1 MINETPSS
9 KLIYLV
15 DFYYNYNGDVVSF
28 YIVINDND
36 DMKNI
41 RREII
46 NKIEYK
52 INSNIYT
59 LLGFINDKSM
69 IRTTKSLMRI
79 EYAALDRL
87 NSIKSDFIEKGTTSK
102 YFSFKK
108 INIKR
113 MEINLW
119 YNLNLVK

>member
-1 MINETPSS
+1 MINETTSS

-52 INSNIYT
+52 INSNIYDYLT
-59 LLGFINDKSM
+59 FINDKSM

-79 EYAALDRL
+79 EYAALDLL
-87 NSIKSDFIEKGTTSK
+87 NSIKSDFIEKGTNSK

-108 INIKR
+108 INIER
-113 MEINLW
+113 MEIN
-119 YNLNLVK
+119 

>member
-15 DFYYNYNGDVVSF
+15 DFYYNYNCDVVSF

-52 INSNIYT
+52 INSNIYDYLT
-59 LLGFINDKSM
+59 FIYDKSM
-69 IRTTKSLMRI
+69 IRTIKSLMRI
-79 EYAALDRL
+79 EYAALDLL
-87 NSIKSDFIEKGTTSK
+87 NSIKSDFIEVESI
-102 YFSFKK
+102 FF
-108 INIKR
+108 IL
-113 MEINLW
+113 EP
-119 YNLNLVK
+119 

>member
-15 DFYYNYNGDVVSF
+15 DFYYNYDDVVSF
-28 YIVINDND
+28 YVVINDND

-52 INSNIYT
+52 INSNIYDYLT
-59 LLGFINDKSM
+59 FIYDKSM
-69 IRTTKSLMRI
+69 IRTIKSLTRI
-79 EYAALDRL
+79 EYAALDLL

-108 INIKR
+108 INIEK
-113 MEINLW
+113 MEIH
-119 YNLNLVK
+119 

>member
-1 MINETPSS
+1 MINEIASS

-15 DFYYNYNGDVVSF
+15 DFYYNYDDVVSF
-28 YIVINDND
+28 YVVINDND
-36 DMKNI
+36 GMKNI

-52 INSNIYT
+52 INSNIYDYLT
-59 LLGFINDKSM
+59 FIYDKSM
-69 IRTTKSLMRI
+69 IRTIKSLMCI
-79 EYAALDRL
+79 EYAALDLL

-108 INIKR
+108 INI
-113 MEINLW
+113 
-119 YNLNLVK
+119 

>member
-1 MINETPSS
+1 MINETTSS
-9 KLIYLV
+9 KHIYLV

-52 INSNIYT
+52 INSNIYDYLT
-59 LLGFINDKSM
+59 FIYDKST
-69 IRTTKSLMRI
+69 IRTTKSLIRI
-79 EYAALDRL
+79 EYAALDLL
-87 NSIKSDFIEKGTTSK
+87 NSIKSDFIEKGTNSK

-108 INIKR
+108 INIER
-113 MEINLW
+113 MEIN
-119 YNLNLVK
+119 

>member
-79 EYAALDRL
+79 EYVALDLL

-108 INIKR
+108 INIER
-113 MEINLW
+113 MEI
-119 YNLNLVK
+119 Y

>member
-1 MINETPSS
+1 
-9 KLIYLV
+9 
-15 DFYYNYNGDVVSF
+15 
-28 YIVINDND
+28 
-36 DMKNI
+36 MKNI

-52 INSNIYT
+52 INSNIYDYLT
-59 LLGFINDKSM
+59 FIYDKSM
-69 IRTTKSLMRI
+69 IGTIKYLTRI
-79 EYAALDRL
+79 EYAALDLL

-108 INIKR
+108 INIER
-113 MEINLW
+113 MEINWW

>member
-52 INSNIYT
+52 INSNIYDYLT
-59 LLGFINDKSM
+59 FIYDKSM
-69 IRTTKSLMRI
+69 IRTIKSLMRI
-79 EYAALDRL
+79 EYAALDLL

-108 INIKR
+108 INIER
-113 MEINLW
+113 MEIN
-119 YNLNLVK
+119 

>member
-52 INSNIYT
+52 INSNIY
-59 LLGFINDKSM
+59 IH
-69 IRTTKSLMRI
+69 
-79 EYAALDRL
+79 Y
-87 NSIKSDFIEKGTTSK
+87 
-102 YFSFKK
+102 
-108 INIKR
+108 
-113 MEINLW
+113 
-119 YNLNLVK
+119 